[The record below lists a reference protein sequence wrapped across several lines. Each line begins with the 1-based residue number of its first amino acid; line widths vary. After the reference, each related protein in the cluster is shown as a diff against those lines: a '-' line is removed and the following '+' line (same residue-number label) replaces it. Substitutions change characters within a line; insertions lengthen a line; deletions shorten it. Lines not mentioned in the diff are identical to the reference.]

1 MMIKIL
7 ADNITTNFH
16 SKKVPKEKIPCKCL
30 SIIMLNSVIE
40 VNEKYYHQ
48 TFLEECKYI
57 QEKIK
62 FENYI
67 NDNLDSDPDDD
78 DDDDDDDNDNDKY
91 NE

>member
-1 MMIKIL
+1 MVMMIKIL

-40 VNEKYYHQ
+40 VNEKYHHQ
-48 TFLEECKYI
+48 TFLEECKDI

-62 FENYI
+62 LENYI
-67 NDNLDSDPDDD
+67 NDNLDSDS
-78 DDDDDDDNDNDKY
+78 DDDDNDNDKY
-91 NE
+91 DE

>member
-1 MMIKIL
+1 
-7 ADNITTNFH
+7 
-16 SKKVPKEKIPCKCL
+16 
-30 SIIMLNSVIE
+30 MLNSVIE

-67 NDNLDSDPDDD
+67 NDNLDSDS
-78 DDDDDDDNDNDKY
+78 DDDDDNDNDKY

>member
-16 SKKVPKEKIPCKCL
+16 SKKVPKEKIPCKFL

-48 TFLEECKYI
+48 TFLEECKYT

-67 NDNLDSDPDDD
+67 NDNLDNDSDDD
-78 DDDDDDDNDNDKY
+78 DDHDDDGNDKY
-91 NE
+91 DE

>member
-7 ADNITTNFH
+7 ADNIPTNFH
-16 SKKVPKEKIPCKCL
+16 SKKVPKEKIPCKFL
-30 SIIMLNSVIE
+30 SIIILNSVIE

-48 TFLEECKYI
+48 TFLEECKYT

-67 NDNLDSDPDDD
+67 NDNLDNDSDDD
-78 DDDDDDDNDNDKY
+78 DDDDGNDKY
-91 NE
+91 DE

>member
-1 MMIKIL
+1 MVMMIKIL

-16 SKKVPKEKIPCKCL
+16 SKKVTKEKIPCKCL

-48 TFLEECKYI
+48 TFLEECKDI

-67 NDNLDSDPDDD
+67 NDNLDSDS
-78 DDDDDDDNDNDKY
+78 DDDDNDNDKY
-91 NE
+91 DE

>member
-16 SKKVPKEKIPCKCL
+16 SKKVPKEKIPCKFL

-48 TFLEECKYI
+48 TFLEECKYT

-67 NDNLDSDPDDD
+67 NDNLDNDSDDD
-78 DDDDDDDNDNDKY
+78 DDDDDDGNDKY
-91 NE
+91 DE